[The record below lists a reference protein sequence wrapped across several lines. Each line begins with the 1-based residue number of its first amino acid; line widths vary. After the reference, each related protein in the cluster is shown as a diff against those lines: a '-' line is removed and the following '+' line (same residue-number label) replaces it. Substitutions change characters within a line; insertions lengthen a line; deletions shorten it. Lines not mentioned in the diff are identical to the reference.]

1 MIIQIEGTSP
11 TSLFRIELIVEVV
24 SRIGRDSRCRVH
36 GIKEKAIEEKSGDV
50 YIYIYICI
58 YILERREAVAIVSFG
73 SMSNYVE
80 KSLEPIT
87 QVAH

>member
-50 YIYIYICI
+50 YIYMYIYIGK
-58 YILERREAVAIVSFG
+58 ERSSGHRLFRIDVQ
-73 SMSNYVE
+73 
-80 KSLEPIT
+80 LR
-87 QVAH
+87 